1 MPEVSEG
8 VPIGAGVGGWGTLS
22 TLKNWTLVNA
32 PQRGDIV
39 AARDPIDNTYHVG
52 IFISAG
58 TTISTNPIDISR
70 SNWPFGTGSEE
81 GEDIRYWN
89 YCGLEENC
97 PWREKGKNTR
107 GATDNKTFTQ
117 KGFILFYTSLLASL
131 HRFTLFLRTIFPP
144 LKKLCS
150 NIK

>member
-58 TTISTNPIDISR
+58 TTISTNPRDISR

-89 YCGLEENC
+89 YCGPEENC
-97 PWREKGKNTR
+97 P
-107 GATDNKTFTQ
+107 
-117 KGFILFYTSLLASL
+117 
-131 HRFTLFLRTIFPP
+131 
-144 LKKLCS
+144 
-150 NIK
+150 

>member
-22 TLKNWTLVNA
+22 TLKNWTLVND

-52 IFISAG
+52 IFISTG
-58 TTISTNPIDISR
+58 TTISTNPQHIIR

-81 GEDIRYWN
+81 GEDIRSWK

-97 PWREKGKNTR
+97 PWGEKGKKR
-107 GATDNKTFTQ
+107 KQ
-117 KGFILFYTSLLASL
+117 KRSE
-131 HRFTLFLRTIFPP
+131 R
-144 LKKLCS
+144 K
-150 NIK
+150 